1 FDTEGRLI
9 MKFTTDV
16 VRAGEGGRP
25 DVLHRTTVEEISP
38 RRVKTKADQ
47 PFQGLTR
54 QGGRPPRACSIHA
67 AKSRTA
73 QPETLGSG

>member
-1 FDTEGRLI
+1 

-47 PFQGLTR
+47 LF
-54 QGGRPPRACSIHA
+54 RA
-67 AKSRTA
+67 
-73 QPETLGSG
+73 